1 MKHTFSLALITCL
14 LFLISSVI
22 SKKHHQIPNDV
33 RMQDKLIN
41 ILYLFSYPR
50 LKMLLAK
57 FTLKIQ

>member
-41 ILYLFSYPR
+41 LLNIFSYPR
-50 LKMLLAK
+50 LKM
-57 FTLKIQ
+57 